1 MSQFSNSVYDIER
14 PTGQCAVDGQHLIA
28 GESFIAALVE
38 FEEAEVVGGKKVEHA
53 KTKIGGDNAL
63 GLRRLDFSLE
73 AWDKIERPDALYCF
87 WKTIV
92 PERNQ
97 KKKTFVDNQ
106 VLMDILNKLEG
117 DEKREAFRFVLSLVL
132 TRKRLLR
139 FEDTKKTK
147 EKDAEGNEIEMQWWV
162 MTPKVNIMK
171 GPMGKWDESKKIAIL
186 DPKLNDEQIA
196 EVVEQMSQILDL
208 GDA

>member
-14 PTGQCAVDGQHLIA
+14 PTGQCAVDGQHLVA

-38 FEEAEVVGGKKVEHA
+38 FEVAEEGQKQEQA
-53 KTKIGGDNAL
+53 KSKIGGDNAL
-63 GLRRLDFSLE
+63 GLKRLDFSLE
-73 AWDKIERPDALYCF
+73 AWDKIDRPDALYCF
-87 WKTIV
+87 WKTVV
-92 PERNQ
+92 PEANA
-97 KKKTFVDNQ
+97 KKKMFVDNQ

-117 DEKREAFRFVLSLVL
+117 DEKRRAFRFVLSLVL

-139 FEDTKKTK
+139 FEDTKKTAG
-147 EKDAEGNEIEMQWWV
+147 KDVEGNAIEFDWWV

-171 GPMGKWDESKKIAIL
+171 GPMGKWDESKKIEIL
-186 DPKLNDEQIA
+186 DPKLNDTQTA

-208 GDA
+208 GDD